1 MGFVHVLNTTT
12 NFEGAKFWDIVDCL
26 SVNNP
31 RDYGDEVVGWL
42 VGAGRVDI
50 TANARCW

>member
-1 MGFVHVLNTTT
+1 MGFVHILFTET

-26 SVNNP
+26 SVHNP
-31 RDYGDEVVGWL
+31 RDYRDEVIDRL
-42 VGAGRVDI
+42 VGAGGVDI